1 MTIQPLTTEADL
13 QQARILFAEYAASLN
28 VDLSFQNFEAELAA
42 LPGEYAPPTGCLL
55 LARDDADVAGCIA
68 LRKLSDGICEM
79 KRLYVRPQ
87 FRGLH
92 LGRALAEAII
102 TVARELGYER
112 MRLDTLPT
120 MQSAQALY
128 AALGFREITPYR
140 HNPIAGTAF
149 MELAL

>member
-149 MELAL
+149 LELAL

>member
-55 LARDDADVAGCIA
+55 LARDDANVAGCIA
-68 LRKLSDGICEM
+68 LRKLSDRICEM

-102 TVARELGYER
+102 AVARELGYER

-149 MELAL
+149 LELAL